1 MRVRSS
7 ILLMSTLAVI
17 SDAVLIAFY
26 PQFFEQRYGVT
37 SAVHVGAYIAAISIV
52 VMCTLPLWARA
63 ARHVDTLR
71 LLLWTQ
77 CAAGM
82 LCVMSAWAGSVQGYW
97 LLTMLMFGCK
107 SSYLLMFPLL
117 MRLEAPA
124 SHGLVIGLLS
134 VLVHLGGI
142 FGAAAGGYALQ
153 RFGPAGCI
161 ALMAAADF
169 AQMLVCARLLRSGR
183 VPPPPPPPLAAASA
197 TSHRR
202 MAAVG
207 VLKLSLVMLVFD
219 FSAYLVRPFFSVY
232 WAGLSG
238 SSPLA
243 TGLVFAVPGFVALLA
258 LAVNKRLQTLGA
270 AAPDHLLGNLMLG
283 AAGLL
288 LQAAPAEATIV
299 LGRCLYGWALFQLV
313 VKLEVSLFRIS
324 TPDAYAGHYGIAN
337 FFQNLGVLL
346 SSFAAGAL
354 VSRFGI
360 PLTFVIAAAGF
371 VFTALLDRLT
381 VRLDRLAPP
390 TVSSTPLGAAH
401 HAT

>member
-1 MRVRSS
+1 MSLRPS

-52 VMCTLPLWARA
+52 VMCTLPLWARV

-77 CAAGM
+77 CAAGV
-82 LCVMSAWAGSVQGYW
+82 LCAMSAWAGSVQGYW
-97 LLTMLMFGCK
+97 LLTMPMFACK

-124 SHGLVIGLLS
+124 SHGIVIGLLS

-142 FGAAAGGYALQ
+142 FGAAAGGFALQ

-161 ALMAAADF
+161 ALMAAGDF

-183 VPPPPPPPLAAASA
+183 MRAPAPHAAAMA
-197 TSHRR
+197 RAQRWT
-202 MAAVG
+202 AAVG

-219 FSAYLVRPFFSVY
+219 FSAYLIRPFFSVY
-232 WAGLSG
+232 WTGLSG
-238 SSPLA
+238 SSPLV

-258 LAVNKRLQTLGA
+258 LAANKRLHARGA

-283 AAGLL
+283 VAGLL
-288 LQAAPAEATIV
+288 LQAAPVEAAIV

-324 TPDAYAGHYGIAN
+324 TPEAYAGHYGIAN

-360 PLTFVIAAAGF
+360 PLTFLIAAGGF

-381 VRLDRLAPP
+381 VRLDRLVPP
-390 TVSSTPLGAAH
+390 TVSLIPQGAAH

>member
-1 MRVRSS
+1 LRFS

-52 VMCTLPLWARA
+52 VMCTLPLWARV

-77 CAAGM
+77 CAAGV

-97 LLTMLMFGCK
+97 LLTMLMFACK
-107 SSYLLMFPLL
+107 SSYLLMFPML

-124 SHGLVIGLLS
+124 SHGIVIGLLS

-142 FGAAAGGYALQ
+142 FGAAAGGFALQ
-153 RFGPAGCI
+153 WFGPAGCI
-161 ALMAAADF
+161 ALMAAGDF
-169 AQMLVCARLLRSGR
+169 AQMLVCARLLRSGI
-183 VPPPPPPPLAAASA
+183 PAPPPLAAASA
-197 TSHRR
+197 ASHRWT
-202 MAAVG
+202 AAVG

-219 FSAYLVRPFFSVY
+219 FSAYLIRPFFSVY
-232 WAGLSG
+232 WTGLSG
-238 SSPLA
+238 SSPLV

-258 LAVNKRLQTLGA
+258 LAANKRLHTRGA
-270 AAPDHLLGNLMLG
+270 AAPDHLLGNLTLG

-288 LQAAPAEATIV
+288 LQAAPVEAAIV

-324 TPDAYAGHYGIAN
+324 TPAAYAGHYGIAN

-360 PLTFVIAAAGF
+360 PVTFLIAAAGF
-371 VFTALLDRLT
+371 AFTALLDRLT

-390 TVSSTPLGAAH
+390 TVSLTPLGAAH